1 MINMEIDISYK
12 VAEKSDLYSL
22 VSFLS
27 LPEIDLSFVK
37 PLSKR
42 DLSIEERVQMKYEH
56 GLWLLAI
63 DSRTIA
69 GCLALIPSGENYVEI
84 STYAVSQK
92 HQGKGIGGRLIED
105 AITLCKQR
113 YSGFSKIILD
123 SWEGNN
129 AVANLMQ
136 KKGFKLVNS
145 FYDSVKRP
153 EGIKTLIYEK
163 SLI

>member
-56 GLWLLAI
+56 GLWLLA
-63 DSRTIA
+63 
-69 GCLALIPSGENYVEI
+69 
-84 STYAVSQK
+84 K
-92 HQGKGIGGRLIED
+92 
-105 AITLCKQR
+105 ITR
-113 YSGFSKIILD
+113 
-123 SWEGNN
+123 
-129 AVANLMQ
+129 
-136 KKGFKLVNS
+136 
-145 FYDSVKRP
+145 
-153 EGIKTLIYEK
+153 
-163 SLI
+163 